1 MDSKSKEYCKMFGA
15 ALRSIRLEHTNKS
28 LCMFAYE
35 NDVPRS
41 TLTRIERGENEP
53 QLITLKKIAE
63 GFGWSLSEFFL
74 EIEKRIPSDFRI
86 FEDDHYW
93 LYISLRV
100 FMSDFVIFSPLSVV
114 GFIIA

>member
-1 MDSKSKEYCKMFGA
+1 MNDRERRYSKAFGA
-15 ALRSIRLEHTNKS
+15 VLRTLRIQKTGKSALLFS
-28 LCMFAYE
+28 YE
-35 NDVPRS
+35 NDIPKS

-63 GFGWSLSEFFL
+63 GFGWSLSELFL
-74 EIEKRIPSDFRI
+74 NIEKLIPSDFRI